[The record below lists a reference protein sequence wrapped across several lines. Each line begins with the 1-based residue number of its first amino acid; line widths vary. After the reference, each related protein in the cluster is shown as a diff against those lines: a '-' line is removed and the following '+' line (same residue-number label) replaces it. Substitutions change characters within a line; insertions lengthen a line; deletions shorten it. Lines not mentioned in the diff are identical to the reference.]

1 MSRKLKKNYPVIY
14 YVDTSKSSRG
24 GHCKHMEMDTDS
36 QLYCPDV
43 QSLLPDV
50 IFIKSKHLDLLHLSM
65 PYVVR
70 S

>member
-24 GHCKHMEMDTDS
+24 GLCKHMEMDTDS